1 MHGSAPWKTEET
13 IVGLPRL
20 LILSVFSRFGGCHL
34 PRFRRVVRESGKPH
48 RIIAAAANCTEATLN
63 RILRGRV
70 HTCTL
75 DTLEAI
81 AAALGYEVK
90 LVKKG
95 D

>member
-1 MHGSAPWKTEET
+1 M
-13 IVGLPRL
+13 
-20 LILSVFSRFGGCHL
+20 
-34 PRFRRVVRESGKPH
+34 RVDLAKLVRESKKPH
-48 RIIAAAANCTEATLN
+48 RVIAAAANCTEAALN
-63 RILRGRV
+63 RILKGRV
-70 HTCTL
+70 QTCKL

>member
-1 MHGSAPWKTEET
+1 MMIELER
-13 IVGLPRL
+13 I
-20 LILSVFSRFGGCHL
+20 
-34 PRFRRVVRESGKPH
+34 VREAGKPH
-48 RIIAAAANCTEATLN
+48 RVIAAAVDCTEATLN
-63 RILRGRV
+63 RSLRGRV
-70 HTCTL
+70 QTCKL